1 MNKTHFNKILIGFAF
16 SPNLKANVFEA
27 MRLAEFLGAHLY
39 FLHVGSKSP
48 AKAKTFSEI
57 LEESPGQPKNF
68 TVLWYEGTPIETIS
82 EQCKKN
88 QIDLLLLGA
97 MQRENMLK
105 FYMGSI
111 ARKLTRNAPCSVLLM
126 IKPSV
131 VRKPSQHVVVNAF
144 ESPKTES
151 TIRAAFHFAQAL
163 SATKLTLVEEIDR
176 SEVAEEADDDR
187 GLRKVT
193 LRKEKLKRREL
204 SRVREILTHIPDTL
218 KENIKIHSQSIFGT
232 RGYSIGHYAKVVRAD
247 LLIMNSDEKRKRFL
261 ERIFPKDLEHI
272 LSELPTDVLIIKSK
286 ENG

>member
-1 MNKTHFNKILIGFAF
+1 MNNAPFNKILIGFAF

-27 MRLAEFLGAHLY
+27 MRLADFLNAHLY

-48 AKAKTFSEI
+48 AKAKTFTEI
-57 LEESPGQPKNF
+57 LEESPVQPQHLS
-68 TVLWYEGTPIETIS
+68 VLWEEGEPVETIN

-88 QIDLLLLGA
+88 KIDLLLLGA

-131 VRKPSQHVVVNAF
+131 IRKASQHVVVNAF
-144 ESPKTES
+144 ESPETENTVRS
-151 TIRAAFHFAQAL
+151 AFHFAQAL
-163 SATKLTLVEEIDR
+163 GASKLTLVEENNR

-204 SRVREILTHIPDTL
+204 SRVREILSRISDSL
-218 KENIKIHSQSIFGT
+218 KENIKIHSQNIFGT

-247 LLIMNSDEKRKRFL
+247 LLIMNSDEKRKGFL

-286 ENG
+286 QNG